1 MITECY
7 VQNRHLAQML
17 LVQTVSQYGDTTL
30 FTLADGSELMDFMGQ
45 TACGTK
51 LNSIW
56 KGRMAL
62 YTSTMKVCTYLY
74 IVIVNI
80 SRKDYGGYG
89 V

>member
-1 MITECY
+1 
-7 VQNRHLAQML
+7 ML
-17 LVQTVSQYGDTTL
+17 LVQTVSQYGGTTL

-80 SRKDYGGYG
+80 SYLYNVIVSISRNENLFLFYTL
-89 V
+89 